1 MPQIYSI
8 LTGILALT
16 GCLSLLI
23 TSQLNPLMAFTGI
36 GIFPGYY
43 RFLKGMPQAPKWV
56 IGCLSIF
63 TLFTYFV
70 DAFSISN
77 DYFLAVAH
85 LTITF
90 QAIKSFDLREPWD
103 HLQVYF
109 MSLLQLIIVSELTNT
124 IVFGVIFVFFLVAL
138 VTAMVLS
145 HFVKEGT
152 TLKVRIRKPVISIS
166 VLTIIMT
173 IIFFISLPRIS
184 GGLWTKGHMK
194 GIRTVGFSE
203 KVEFGSLGEV
213 KSDPTVV
220 MRAEITGD
228 AIGPYYW
235 RGMTLNYFD
244 GISWRD
250 TLKERV
256 SFYKKDGMF
265 VLQPYEGKGAI
276 VQRIFLEPMDT
287 DVIFGLNKIAAVQS
301 GGMFLLADSS
311 GALFLPQKKNKRLSY
326 TVYSISGMPA
336 IKGDMSHY
344 LQLPKGTEK
353 ISEHARSLTT
363 KIEKDSD
370 KAAEIEKYLREKFTY
385 SLSPPVP
392 PQGVSPIEDFLFHSR
407 MGYCEHYASAM
418 VLMLRALSIP
428 ARIVTGFSGGDLNE
442 YGRYIIVRQR
452 NAHSRVEAVINGGW
466 RSFDPTPPGMEERSS
481 QFFLLLDM
489 LKMKWERYVVSFS
502 PFDQKEMARIFSLS
516 FWSLNKPGFLLQ
528 SSLVI
533 ISLSLSVLLLTLLS
547 MRLLKLRRYG
557 FLTLQYLKF
566 RSLIKKKGSSISA
579 ASTPS
584 EVARE
589 AARFGMND
597 RIKEF
602 IAIYEEC
609 RFGGRELSAEDRAR
623 YLRLLAEINKR
634 MKS

>member
-1 MPQIYSI
+1 MPQIYKI
-8 LTGILALT
+8 LTGILAFT

-23 TSQLNPLMAFTGI
+23 TSAVNPLMSFAGI

-56 IGCLSIF
+56 IGGLSVF

-109 MSLLQLIIVSELTNT
+109 MSLLQLIIVSELTNS
-124 IVFGVIFVFFLVAL
+124 IVFGVIFVFFLVAF
-138 VTAMVLS
+138 VTAMVLA

-152 TLKVRIRKPVISIS
+152 TLKVRIKKPVMSIS
-166 VLTIIMT
+166 VLTIFMT
-173 IIFFISLPRIS
+173 IIFFVSLPRIS

-220 MRAEITGD
+220 MRIEITGN
-228 AIGPYYW
+228 ASGPYYW
-235 RGMTLNYFD
+235 RGMSLNYFD

-250 TLKERV
+250 TLKEKV
-256 SFYKKDGMF
+256 PIYKKDGMF
-265 VLQPYEGKGAI
+265 VMHPYEEEDPV
-276 VQRIFLEPMDT
+276 VQKIFLEPMDT
-287 DVIFGLNKIAAVQS
+287 DVIFGLNKIAAVRS

-326 TVYSISGMPA
+326 TVYSIRSMPA
-336 IKGDMSHY
+336 IKGNISDY

-353 ISEHARSLTT
+353 ISERARSVTV
-363 KIEKDSD
+363 KMERDID
-370 KAAEIEKYLREKFTY
+370 KATTIEKYLRGNFTY
-385 SLSPPVP
+385 SLSPPRP
-392 PQGVSPIEDFLFHSR
+392 REGISPVEDFLFHSR

-418 VLMLRALSIP
+418 VLMLRALAIP
-428 ARIVTGFSGGDLNE
+428 ARIVTGFSGGDVNE
-442 YGRYIIVRQR
+442 YGGYIIVRQS
-452 NAHSRVEAVINGGW
+452 NAHSWVEAAIDGGW
-466 RSFDPTPPGMEERSS
+466 RSFDPTPPVIEEPPSG
-481 QFFLLLDM
+481 FVLFLDM
-489 LKMKWERYVVSFS
+489 LKMKWDRYVVSFS
-502 PFDQKEMARIFSLS
+502 SFDQKEIVRIFSLS
-516 FWSLNKPGFLLQ
+516 FWWPNKPDLRPQ
-528 SSLVI
+528 SFYVI
-533 ISLSLSVLLLTLLS
+533 IFLSVSILLLTLFF
-547 MRLLKLRRYG
+547 MRLLKLKRYG
-557 FLTLQYLKF
+557 FPTVQYLKL
-566 RSLIKKKGSSISA
+566 RSLIKKKGRSISS

-589 AARFGMND
+589 ATQFGMNN

-602 IAIYEEC
+602 ITIYEEC
-609 RFGGRELSAEDRAR
+609 RFGGRALTAENRAR
-623 YLRLLAEINKR
+623 YLRLLKEIKNR